1 MIRFTKLCTR
11 HLPSLQHSLRHAS
24 THCDVIIVGGGMIGN
39 TAAVALGLEEHL
51 EDKNILILDQA
62 THRPVYTPDA
72 GYNLRVINLTVG
84 NQKFLNQCGVWDSVK
99 QMRYHTYSDIA
110 MWEGSSSSAISFTA
124 DPMGF
129 IVENNVIDCALHDM
143 IDRLD
148 NVSVRNGAGVS
159 KIVLPG
165 ENPQDRVRVELE
177 SGEEYEC
184 DLLIGAD
191 GANSLV
197 RKTLN
202 CPTMAWNHNMD
213 GIVCTLKSSDLT
225 KDFIAYQR
233 FLPTGPIALLPL
245 GGEYFSLVWSCK
257 KYLANEL
264 SALSDTEFVERVN
277 NAFHKDPHNSTLTD
291 IVESISS
298 FTGLQ
303 ESPRETPFVTSV
315 DGARAKFPLGFMQS
329 SRYIGPR
336 TVLLGDASHRVL
348 PLAGQGANIGF
359 REVQILAIEL
369 RRKYAGDVGDHEIL
383 ANFETK
389 AQREATPMLAFIEGI
404 DKLYSSNF
412 APVVAARNLG
422 ITLVNN
428 CGPLKDGFMD
438 IGRS

>member
-1 MIRFTKLCTR
+1 
-11 HLPSLQHSLRHAS
+11 
-24 THCDVIIVGGGMIGN
+24 MIGN
-39 TAAVALGLEEHL
+39 SAAVALGLEEHL
-51 EDKNILILDQA
+51 EDKSILILDQA
-62 THRPVYTPDA
+62 SHAPTFTPDA
-72 GYNLRVINLTVG
+72 GYNLRVINLTMG
-84 NQKFLNQCGVWDSVK
+84 NQKFFDQCGVWDSVK
-99 QMRYHTYSDIA
+99 EMRYHSYSDIA
-110 MWEGSSSSAISFTA
+110 MWESSSSSAISFNK
-124 DPMGF
+124 DNMGY
-129 IVENNVIDCALHDM
+129 IVENNVVDVALHEM
-143 IDRLD
+143 LSNLD
-148 NVSVRNGAGVS
+148 NVSVRNGVSVS
-159 KIVLPG
+159 KIVLPS
-165 ENPQDRVRVELE
+165 EEPQDKVRIELE
-177 SGEEYEC
+177 SGEEYSC

-197 RKTLN
+197 RRTLN
-202 CPTMAWNHNMD
+202 CPTMAWDYNME
-213 GIVCTLKSSDLT
+213 GIVCTLKSSDVT

-257 KYLANEL
+257 KYLAKEL
-264 SALSDTEFVERVN
+264 SALDDTEFVERVN
-277 NAFHKDPHNSTLTD
+277 NAFHKDPHVSTLTD

-303 ESPRETPFVTSV
+303 EYPRETPFMTCVE
-315 DGARAKFPLGFMQS
+315 GPRAKFPLGFMHS

-359 REVQILAIEL
+359 RGVQILANEIK
-369 RRKYAGDVGDHEIL
+369 RKYAGDVGDHEIL

-389 AQREATPMLAFIEGI
+389 AQREAAPMLGFIEGI

-412 APVVAARNLG
+412 APIVAARNLG

-428 CGPLKDGFMD
+428 CGPLKEGFVD